1 MLPIIQILGVPF
13 LACILMSSILG
24 YLGIH
29 VLKRE
34 VIFIDISLAQIAA
47 VGSIAAHLAFEAHGD
62 SSVSYLCSFGCVL
75 LAAVFYAVIRST
87 VFQISLEAII
97 GISYAIAAAAALFLV
112 GIAPG
117 GHIHVQNI
125 LSGSLLWTSW
135 RDVAVIL
142 LSFSAVG
149 FCFYL
154 FRKPLTNAS
163 NGYQQ
168 AFYKR
173 REIIFWDFIFYSLL
187 GIVITLSVQIGGIVV
202 VFAYL
207 IIPATISVIIS
218 SRLAVQLIIIWA
230 AATMASI
237 TGLLFSYYLDFS
249 IGPSIALFLGGELI
263 LIAIIA
269 RFCGDIY
276 YCFWRNIMKYRKVS
290 NLCLVIVAF
299 VFVIWQ
305 MSPHL
310 ITSVSADEN
319 RAAGPFASLDSIDNS
334 TKAVSGEPNTLH
346 IAKPNDRAGSVRAI
360 VSHLGLGEGAVIAD
374 IGAGR
379 GRDTWVFAKIVG
391 ETGLVFAEEIVE
403 SNVESLKTEA
413 QKRDFSQV
421 RAVLGRTDDP
431 CLPSNSVDLVYM
443 NHVYHHLAKPRE
455 MLRGIWRSLRPGGRL
470 VVVDRQLGTLRDW
483 VPRELREKKHFWIA
497 ETTVVRE
504 AREEGFAFM
513 GCGEQYWHTKD
524 NFVLIFQRP
533 KELENPSS
541 DPDPFLSIPVEKR
554 SHLFLPLAC
563 PYKNPV
569 IVALGQAR
577 EVIVPILE
585 NSSGEGLDIILEEWA
600 TQKEERQLL
609 PSDVHLPSV
618 LTENGDPNLPTESID
633 VVFFIDSYH
642 LLFHGKTLLAKIYE
656 KLPPTGCV
664 YVLDRKAQKPLSR
677 REASH
682 HRKIQPKTVKQEM
695 IEAGFFLWFQGPRPA
710 RDRFLLVFGKNQ
722 PENILPEED
731 PFVGGPL
738 IPQAPGQ
745 WLKRNYWRL
754 RGLKTAD
761 GRFVLFRASGNKGTV
776 EKVPSD
782 SPNKNMWKLSKE
794 KLMLYFEKKGE
805 KYLLTD
811 YRSLDRR

>member
-1 MLPIIQILGVPF
+1 MKFRKVPN
-13 LACILMSSILG
+13 
-24 YLGIH
+24 H
-29 VLKRE
+29 
-34 VIFIDISLAQIAA
+34 SL
-47 VGSIAAHLAFEAHGD
+47 VM
-62 SSVSYLCSFGCVL
+62 
-75 LAAVFYAVIRST
+75 AVF
-87 VFQISLEAII
+87 
-97 GISYAIAAAAALFLV
+97 
-112 GIAPG
+112 
-117 GHIHVQNI
+117 
-125 LSGSLLWTSW
+125 
-135 RDVAVIL
+135 
-142 LSFSAVG
+142 
-149 FCFYL
+149 
-154 FRKPLTNAS
+154 
-163 NGYQQ
+163 
-168 AFYKR
+168 
-173 REIIFWDFIFYSLL
+173 
-187 GIVITLSVQIGGIVV
+187 
-202 VFAYL
+202 VFA
-207 IIPATISVIIS
+207 
-218 SRLAVQLIIIWA
+218 
-230 AATMASI
+230 
-237 TGLLFSYYLDFS
+237 
-249 IGPSIALFLGGELI
+249 
-263 LIAIIA
+263 
-269 RFCGDIY
+269 
-276 YCFWRNIMKYRKVS
+276 
-290 NLCLVIVAF
+290 
-299 VFVIWQ
+299 IWQ
-305 MSPHL
+305 MSPHF

-334 TKAVSGEPNTLH
+334 PRVVSGESNTLH
-346 IAKPNDRAGSVRAI
+346 SAKPNDRAGSVRAI
-360 VSHLGLGEGAVIAD
+360 VSHLDLGEGAVIAD

-455 MLRGIWRSLRPGGRL
+455 MLRGIWRSLRPGGHL

-513 GCGEQYWHTKD
+513 GCAEQYWHTKD

-533 KELENPSS
+533 KELKYPSS
-541 DPDPFLSIPVEKR
+541 DPDPFLTISVEKY

-585 NSSGEGLDIILEEWA
+585 NSSSEGLDIILEEWA
-600 TQKEERQLL
+600 TQKEERQSL
-609 PSDVHLPSV
+609 PSDIHLPSI
-618 LTENGDPNLPTESID
+618 LTENGDPNLSTESID

-642 LLFHGKTLLAKIYE
+642 LLFHGKTMLAKIYE
-656 KLPPTGCV
+656 KLSPAGCI
-664 YVLDRKAQKPLSR
+664 YVLDRRAQELLSR

-682 HRKIQPKTVKQEM
+682 HRKIQPKTVKREM
-695 IEAGFFLWFQGPRPA
+695 TEAGFFLWFQGPRPA

-722 PENILPEED
+722 PEKILPEDD
-731 PFVGGPL
+731 PFIGGPV

-754 RGLKTAD
+754 RGLKVDD
-761 GRFVLFRASGNKGTV
+761 GRFVHFRTPGKKGSV
-776 EKVPSD
+776 EKVPS
-782 SPNKNMWKLSKE
+782 SSSSKEMWKIPKE

-811 YRSLDRR
+811 YQSLDRR